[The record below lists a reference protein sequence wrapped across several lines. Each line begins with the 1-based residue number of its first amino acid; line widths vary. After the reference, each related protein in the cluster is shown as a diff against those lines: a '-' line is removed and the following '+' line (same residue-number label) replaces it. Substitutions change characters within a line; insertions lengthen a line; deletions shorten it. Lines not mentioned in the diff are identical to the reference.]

1 MPFDRTRDIMFDRRS
16 VVKEKQRQQQQQQ
29 KLKLK
34 AKQELVQTL
43 KVASAIVN
51 KVD

>member
-16 VVKEKQRQQQQQQ
+16 VVKEKQRQQQQQ